1 VVGTPGTVKN
11 WIMRMKYL
19 DPRKV
24 NVFVLDEADKMVEE
38 KALGAE
44 TMQIR
49 NLLHKDVQILFFSA
63 TYTPEVL
70 NYARKVRF
78 YASYS
83 VLLHSV
89 DLHPV
94 PHTGE
99 ILMSVFRFSVLAK
112 AVHVY
117 VGLILPFFAGC
128 CCANACTWGV
138 ALPLTDFVLVCLC
151 AAGGAPRVHRDA
163 PQHRGAGVGRDLPGA
178 HGRAQVPGRQATGA

>member
-1 VVGTPGTVKN
+1 VCFLCQIVVGTPGTVKN

-70 NYARKVRF
+70 NYARKVRLSIQF
-78 YASYS
+78 P
-83 VLLHSV
+83 LR
-89 DLHPV
+89 
-94 PHTGE
+94 E
-99 ILMSVFRFSVLAK
+99 IVS
-112 AVHVY
+112 
-117 VGLILPFFAGC
+117 LITRLS
-128 CCANACTWGV
+128 
-138 ALPLTDFVLVCLC
+138 
-151 AAGGAPRVHRDA
+151 
-163 PQHRGAGVGRDLPGA
+163 
-178 HGRAQVPGRQATGA
+178 